1 MNSAA
6 CGFPTCPNNNQA
18 IPQQGTC
25 HGGRDTEISLP
36 LWAGKT
42 RSVWVHPW
50 GTLLDLRTVRWTL
63 WTQRR
68 GADCYQPTRFAKGT
82 FNDSESPSSRQF
94 RSIMPFNPLK
104 AAFCPSGADRGGWS
118 FHAHDDAS
126 RGPKNPEIPIRSLF
140 LSPVVRLE
148 FLCRL
153 SAYWWGDADLH
164 LGADSRKAPLVCTAH
179 LALPAPRS
187 IRSSDQ

>member
-1 MNSAA
+1 MEGETPKSLCRFGRARHA
-6 CGFPTCPNNNQA
+6 RSRFIPGVRFSIFALSDGPYGHKEGVPTA
-18 IPQQGTC
+18 
-25 HGGRDTEISLP
+25 ISLRGLP
-36 LWAGKT
+36 KGLSTTAKAHLHAS
-42 RSVWVHPW
+42 SVQSCHSI
-50 GTLLDLRTVRWTL
+50 L
-63 WTQRR
+63 
-68 GADCYQPTRFAKGT
+68 
-82 FNDSESPSSRQF
+82 SRL
-94 RSIMPFNPLK
+94 PFCL
-104 AAFCPSGADRGGWS
+104 SGADRGGWS

-179 LALPAPRS
+179 PALPAPRS